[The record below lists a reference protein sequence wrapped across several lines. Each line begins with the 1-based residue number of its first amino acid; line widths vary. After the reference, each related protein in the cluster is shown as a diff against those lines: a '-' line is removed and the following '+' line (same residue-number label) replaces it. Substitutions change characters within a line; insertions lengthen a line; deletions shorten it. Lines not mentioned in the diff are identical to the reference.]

1 MNKRELIEHINNTL
15 FDNLKDTLFTEPTL
29 SITKSAKDNKVAIT
43 FETEQGGVIVGGM
56 LKKFE
61 KVTIPQ
67 FVADWYE
74 EHKDDFEI
82 ALFRCIDHIPSVYD
96 EGDLNEFEEWI
107 IDGETKPFQ
116 TLVNMHQFGYT
127 VEKEKRYLVK
137 MNGVKDIMGFLN
149 FGGITKLWFMGDE
162 KNLYGCRTH
171 HTRKEL
177 EDAGF
182 GEVFNSPLFE
192 VEEVER

>member
-15 FDNLKDTLFTEPTL
+15 FDNLKDTLFAEPTL
-29 SITKSAKDNKVAIT
+29 SITESAKDNKVTIA
-43 FETEQGGVIVGGM
+43 FETEQGGLLVGGM

-127 VEKEKRYLVK
+127 VEKEPKYTVKIKSVNQYLVR
-137 MNGVKDIMGFLN
+137 NTDEDFLGFLQSRLKSK
-149 FGGITKLWFMGDE
+149 F
-162 KNLYGCRTH
+162 
-171 HTRKEL
+171 TRKEL
-177 EDAGF
+177 EDADLGW
-182 GEVFNSPLFE
+182 VFDCPGIEIEE
-192 VEEVER
+192 VEE